1 MLSVVEQQASASLRQ
16 RMEQAGCAFD
26 FLVLVPEA
34 SDGVDEALH
43 RQAVDLLFQ
52 HIKAQWL
59 ARHRQL
65 TQDPRYAEA
74 APPTMNWDLDRAMA
88 KPLNRDEVA
97 RLMRTDKGAHNQQS
111 FALYDA
117 FCEPPYGTRFS
128 DDTPQA
134 LFKEWLDLL
143 GLEGG
148 SDVRVLSWVDNFNFN
163 WTASDE
169 HDPAREPW
177 SDYFDDGLEWW
188 GVWCLSIWNPKR
200 GTLAVLA
207 ASTTD

>member
-1 MLSVVEQQASASLRQ
+1 MLNVVEQPTSASLRQ
-16 RMEQAGCAFD
+16 RMERAGCAFE
-26 FLVLVPEA
+26 FLVLAPEA
-34 SDGVDEALH
+34 NEAVDEALH

-52 HIKAQWL
+52 QIKAQWL
-59 ARHRQL
+59 ERHRQL
-65 TQDPRYAEA
+65 TLDPRYAEVA
-74 APPTMNWDLDRAMA
+74 SPIMSWDLDKAVA
-88 KPLNRDEVA
+88 KPLTREEVT
-97 RLMRTDKGAHNQQS
+97 RLMRTDVGEHNQQPY
-111 FALYDA
+111 ALYAD

-134 LFKEWLDLL
+134 LFKAWLDLL
-143 GLEGG
+143 GLEEGE
-148 SDVRVLSWVDNFNFN
+148 DVVVLNWVDNFNVN

-169 HDPAREPW
+169 ADPAREPW

-200 GTLAVLA
+200 RTLAVLA

>member
-1 MLSVVEQQASASLRQ
+1 MLNVIELQTSASLRQ

-26 FLVLVPEA
+26 FLVLAPEA
-34 SDGVDEALH
+34 SETVDEALH
-43 RQAVDLLFQ
+43 RQAVGLLFQ

-59 ARHRQL
+59 ERHRQL
-65 TQDPRYAEA
+65 TLDPRYTEA
-74 APPTMNWDLDRAMA
+74 APPAMDWDLSKAVA
-88 KPLNRDEVA
+88 KTLNRDEVA
-97 RLMRTDKGAHNQQS
+97 RLMGGDKDDQHIY
-111 FALYDA
+111 ALYAA
-117 FCEPPYGTRFS
+117 FCDPPYGTRFT

-143 GLEGG
+143 GLEDGT
-148 SDVRVLSWVDNFNFN
+148 DVVVLSWVDNFNFN

-177 SDYFDDGLEWW
+177 SDYFEDGLEWW

-200 GTLAVLA
+200 RTLAVLA

>member
-1 MLSVVEQQASASLRQ
+1 MLRIVEQQAGASLRQ
-16 RMEQAGCAFD
+16 RMEKVGCAFD
-26 FLVLVPEA
+26 FLVLAPEA
-34 SDGVDEALH
+34 SEAADEVLH

-52 HIKAQWL
+52 HLKAQWL
-59 ARHRQL
+59 ERHRQL
-65 TQDPRYAEA
+65 TLDPRYTEV
-74 APPTMNWDLDRAMA
+74 APPTMSWDLSKAVA
-88 KPLNRDEVA
+88 KPLDRDERA
-97 RLMRTDKGAHNQQS
+97 RLMRIDKDDQHTY
-111 FALYDA
+111 ALYAA
-117 FCEPPYGTRFS
+117 FCDPPYGTRFS

-134 LFKEWLDLL
+134 LFREWLDLL
-143 GLEGG
+143 GLED
-148 SDVRVLSWVDNFNFN
+148 STDVVVLSWVDNFNLN

-200 GTLAVLA
+200 RTLAILA

>member
-1 MLSVVEQQASASLRQ
+1 MLRIVEQQASASLRQ
-16 RMEQAGCAFD
+16 RMEKAGCAFD

-34 SDGVDEALH
+34 SETADEVLH

-52 HIKAQWL
+52 HLKAQWL
-59 ARHRQL
+59 ERHRQMIL
-65 TQDPRYAEA
+65 DPRYTET
-74 APPTMNWDLDRAMA
+74 APPSMGWDLRKAVA
-88 KPLNRDEVA
+88 KLLSRDERA
-97 RLMRTDKGAHNQQS
+97 RLMRIDKDDQHTY
-111 FALYDA
+111 ALYAA
-117 FCEPPYGTRFS
+117 FCDPPYGTRFS

-134 LFKEWLDLL
+134 LFREWLDLL
-143 GLEGG
+143 GLEDGTDG
-148 SDVRVLSWVDNFNFN
+148 VVLSWVDNFNLN

-169 HDPAREPW
+169 YDPAREPW

-200 GTLAVLA
+200 RTLAVVA